1 MLYVLAGLLVF
12 VAIVLFGVVYWRRQ
26 QEDERSP
33 YAVPVDTEASDED
46 DLRSLGI
53 MDIRPRERRKKTEA
67 GATPRPK
74 KTSEQSTSAD
84 AMATPVASSDTEKST
99 AAADEDEW
107 APVADSSAAPETAAA
122 GDMPVQEASPDMTAT
137 DEEMEEIHEAATGEG
152 TDDRR
157 ADTAP
162 ADAPANAP
170 AEPAAEEHP
179 VLLPL
184 LRSLRNALSAHTAC
198 LLKQEELALT
208 YEVQALDSA
217 DPEAL
222 RSGTFSTRKP
232 LLSAT
237 MSQRRV
243 SVRHVGAGGLPHTTL
258 GFYKEPVHVAE
269 VGLAPIERPN
279 STSTYF
285 LLVDALAEEALG
297 TQRGRTILAQYAQL
311 LGTVLEDDETPAPA
325 AHATQNGTTEAS
337 EEQMRPRREIIAE
350 EIMRAEAA
358 DAPLGLALVH
368 LRDAEVVADDGLGA
382 IRRAER
388 ALQKRLEKASPDA
401 RIERFGECMFGV
413 FHRAPISELEH
424 WAADLQQFLAAEDG
438 LLSGG
443 VNIGVAMLGDRHG
456 GDPDTFRADATTA
469 LREAYETGAATLIE

>member
-26 QEDERSP
+26 QEDDRSP
-33 YAVPVDTEASDED
+33 YAVPVDKGASDED

-53 MDIRPRERRKKTEA
+53 MDIRPRERRQKTEP

-74 KTSEQSTSAD
+74 KASERTTSAG
-84 AMATPVASSDTEKST
+84 AMATPVTSSETEKST

-107 APVADSSAAPETAAA
+107 TPVVEPSSAPATTAADDTA
-122 GDMPVQEASPDMTAT
+122 AREASPDMTGT
-137 DEEMEEIHEAATGEG
+137 DEKVEETHEASTGEG
-152 TDDRR
+152 TDDSS
-157 ADTAP
+157 ADAAP
-162 ADAPANAP
+162 ADAPS
-170 AEPAAEEHP
+170 EPAPEEHP
-179 VLLPL
+179 VLIPL
-184 LRSLRNALSAHTAC
+184 LRSLRNALNAHTAC

-311 LGTVLEDDETPAPA
+311 LGTVMEDDEAPAPA
-325 AHATQNGTTEAS
+325 AHATQNGTTDAS

-350 EIMRAEAA
+350 EIVRAEGT

-388 ALQKRLEKASPDA
+388 ALRKRLEKASPDA
-401 RIERFGECMFGV
+401 RIEQFGECMFGV

-443 VNIGVAMLGDRHG
+443 ANIGVAMLGDRHG
-456 GDPDTFRADATTA
+456 GNADTFRADATTA

>member
-26 QEDERSP
+26 QEDDRSP
-33 YAVPVDTEASDED
+33 YAVPMDKEASDED

-53 MDIRPRERRKKTEA
+53 MDIRPRERRPKAEP

-74 KTSEQSTSAD
+74 KASKQRSTTD
-84 AMATPVASSDTEKST
+84 AMAAPVSSSEAEESTEAADEEEWTPVAE
-99 AAADEDEW
+99 
-107 APVADSSAAPETAAA
+107 PSAAPETATANDNDTAA
-122 GDMPVQEASPDMTAT
+122 QETSPDMAAT
-137 DEEMEEIHEAATGEG
+137 DEMDEEAGETRQAATTEG
-152 TDDRR
+152 TDDRSVEG
-157 ADTAP
+157 APSEAATA
-162 ADAPANAP
+162 
-170 AEPAAEEHP
+170 EHP
-179 VLLPL
+179 VLIPL
-184 LRSLRNALSAHTAC
+184 LRSLRNALNAHTAC

-208 YEVQALDSA
+208 YEVEALDSA

-311 LGTVLEDDETPAPA
+311 LGTVMEDNETPVPA
-325 AHATQNGTTEAS
+325 AHAAQNGTTEAS

-358 DAPLGLALVH
+358 DTPLGLALVH

-413 FHRAPISELEH
+413 FHRAPINELEH
-424 WAADLQQFLAAEDG
+424 WAGDLQQFLAAEDG
-438 LLSGG
+438 ILSGG

>member
-26 QEDERSP
+26 QEDDRSP
-33 YAVPVDTEASDED
+33 YAVPMDKEASDED

-53 MDIRPRERRKKTEA
+53 MDIRPRERRAKAEP

-74 KTSEQSTSAD
+74 TASKQRPSAD
-84 AMATPVASSDTEKST
+84 AMAAPVTSSEAEESTE
-99 AAADEDEW
+99 AADEEEW
-107 APVADSSAAPETAAA
+107 APAAEPSAAPGTATADDTAAQETPPDVAATDAADEETAETRQAA
-122 GDMPVQEASPDMTAT
+122 TREGIDDHPAEGTPS
-137 DEEMEEIHEAATGEG
+137 EAAT
-152 TDDRR
+152 
-157 ADTAP
+157 
-162 ADAPANAP
+162 
-170 AEPAAEEHP
+170 AEHL
-179 VLLPL
+179 VLIPL
-184 LRSLRNALSAHTAC
+184 LRSLRNALNAHTAC

-208 YEVQALDSA
+208 YEVEALDSA

-222 RSGTFSTRKP
+222 RSGSFSTRKP

-311 LGTVLEDDETPAPA
+311 LGTVMEDDETPVPA
-325 AHATQNGTTEAS
+325 APSAQNGTTEAS
-337 EEQMRPRREIIAE
+337 EEQMRPRRDIIAE
-350 EIMRAEAA
+350 EILHAEAA
-358 DAPLGLALVH
+358 DTPLGLALVH

-413 FHRAPISELEH
+413 FHRAPINELEH
-424 WAADLQQFLAAEDG
+424 WAGDLQQFLAAEDG
-438 LLSGG
+438 ILSGG

>member
-26 QEDERSP
+26 QEDDRSP
-33 YAVPVDTEASDED
+33 YAVPVDKEASDED

-53 MDIRPRERRKKTEA
+53 MDIRPRERRQKTEPR
-67 GATPRPK
+67 ATPRPK
-74 KTSEQSTSAD
+74 KASERATSAD
-84 AMATPVASSDTEKST
+84 AMATPVTPSEAEKS
-99 AAADEDEW
+99 AAADEEEW
-107 APVADSSAAPETAAA
+107 TPVAEPSAAPEATAADDTA
-122 GDMPVQEASPDMTAT
+122 AQEASPEMTAT
-137 DEEMEEIHEAATGEG
+137 DEKVEETREAATDEA
-152 TDDRR
+152 TDDRP

-162 ADAPANAP
+162 ADAPS
-170 AEPAAEEHP
+170 EPATEEHP
-179 VLLPL
+179 VLIPL
-184 LRSLRNALSAHTAC
+184 LRSLRNALNAHTAC

-258 GFYKEPVHVAE
+258 GFYREPVHVAE

-311 LGTVLEDDETPAPA
+311 LGTVMEDDETPAPA
-325 AHATQNGTTEAS
+325 AHTTQNGTTDAS

-350 EIMRAEAA
+350 EIIQAEATNR
-358 DAPLGLALVH
+358 PLGLALVH

-388 ALQKRLEKASPDA
+388 ALRTRLEKASPDA

-424 WAADLQQFLAAEDG
+424 WAADLQQFMSAEDG
-438 LLSGG
+438 VLSGG